1 MGISLTT
8 DRLLVREW
16 TPDDAEDALAVYG
29 STDVARWLTP
39 VMDQVVDAEAM
50 RSVLR
55 GWEREQAGLLSPRGR
70 WAVERR
76 EDGKVVGG
84 LGIRPL
90 PPYDE
95 DLEITWQLSPQDWG
109 QGYATEAGLA
119 LLRWVFTQDI
129 EEVFAVARP
138 KNDRAH
144 AVAKRLGMRWVGETT
159 KYYGL
164 NLQVYRIRP
173 ADLPGDRF

>member
-1 MGISLTT
+1 M
-8 DRLLVREW
+8 
-16 TPDDAEDALAVYG
+16 YG

-39 VMDQVVDAEAM
+39 VMDQVVDVEAM

-55 GWEREQAGLLSPRGR
+55 GWEQEQPGLLPPRGR
-70 WAVERR
+70 WAVQRR
-76 EDGKVVGG
+76 EDGRVVGG

-95 DLEITWQLSPQDWG
+95 DLEITWQLSPQYWG
-109 QGYATEAGLA
+109 EGYATEAGLA
-119 LLRWVFTQDI
+119 LLRWAFTQDV

-173 ADLPGDRF
+173 ADLPEYRP

>member
-8 DRLLVREW
+8 DRLVVRDW

-39 VMDQVVDAEAM
+39 AMARVTDLDAM
-50 RSVLR
+50 RAVLQA
-55 GWEREQAGLLSPRGR
+55 WAQEQSGLLPPRGR
-70 WAVERR
+70 WAVQRR

-84 LGIRPL
+84 FSIRPL
-90 PPYDE
+90 PPYEE
-95 DLEITWQLSPQDWG
+95 DLEITWQLAPPAWG

-119 LLRWVFTQDI
+119 LLHWAFEQDV
-129 EEVFAVARP
+129 EEIFAVARP

-144 AVAKRLGMRWVGETT
+144 AVAKRLGMRWVGETS
-159 KYYGL
+159 KYYDL

-173 ADLPGDRF
+173 ADLP

>member
-8 DRLLVREW
+8 DRLVVRDW

-39 VMDQVVDAEAM
+39 AMARVTDVDAM
-50 RSVLR
+50 RTVLQA
-55 GWEREQAGLLSPRGR
+55 WAQEQPGLLPPRGR

-84 LGIRPL
+84 FGIRPL
-90 PPYDE
+90 PPHEE
-95 DLEITWQLSPQDWG
+95 DLEITWQLAPHAWG

-119 LLRWVFTQDI
+119 LLHWAFTKDV
-129 EEVFAVARP
+129 EEIFAVARP
-138 KNDRAH
+138 KNERAH

-159 KYYGL
+159 KYYDL

-173 ADLPGDRF
+173 ADLP